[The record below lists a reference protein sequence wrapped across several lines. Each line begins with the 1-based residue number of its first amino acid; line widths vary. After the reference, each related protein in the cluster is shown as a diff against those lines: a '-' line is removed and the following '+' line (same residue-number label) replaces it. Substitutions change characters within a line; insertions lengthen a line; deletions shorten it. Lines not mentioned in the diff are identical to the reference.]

1 MIHLIKENKLAIIGS
16 RTFNNYTYAKKAI
29 LDIIKKYKI
38 AIDKIISGGAP
49 GADKIA
55 EIFADKYNI
64 PIEIIKPDWSNGKI
78 GGVLRNTDIIKKS
91 DYVIAFWDGKS
102 KGTEDSIKKAKKLNK
117 KVFIIKVDP
126 NSINEQLEL
135 NEGVRLDSNNEYV
148 FDFTHDE
155 KNDLLKLQYNK
166 DLITSKTANAVKYFY
181 SYRFNADIDT
191 VNKLNLINYIKRD
204 LQEKKEYQHLIN
216 KAIIGLFNNP
226 YFELSDVDLILIPQ
240 SSSTLNFDIATKI
253 KNKIPNALFLKDTI
267 VKNELENVT
276 LNYDLLKSKNVKQ
289 DTIIAIE
296 NMLSKANV
304 NNSFKIKKIPPK
316 FRKFIINFLKIDLKN
331 KQLLNQIVNGKIL
344 IVDDFAISGTTF
356 KEIDRIINL
365 YSPKEIIYYSLL
377 S

>member
-181 SYRFNADIDT
+181 SYRFNADIDK

-289 DTIIAIE
+289 DTIFAIE
-296 NMLSKANV
+296 NMISKANV

>member
-181 SYRFNADIDT
+181 SYRFNADIDK

-344 IVDDFAISGTTF
+344 IVDNFAISGTTF